1 MGYYIQA
8 YSIDS
13 AKIKALWNSKDNELY
28 HQLTNDLREKFQEH
42 DEWFDLDDDNDS
54 SVILEDI
61 INGVINHPKQA
72 YLYGYVYENLC
83 EKFGQHLHLQEDE
96 IHLSYL
102 EEVSTE
108 YSAFIP
114 IPFSNDFP
122 HILSIANVDLKDRK
136 MEFLDT
142 EIDGYS
148 EEDQQLYT
156 THFRAIFDHVI
167 AQKLD
172 FVFFNY

>member
-1 MGYYIQA
+1 MGYYIQP
-8 YSIDS
+8 YGVDS
-13 AKIKALWNSKDNELY
+13 AKIKALWGCKNDDLY
-28 HQLTNDLREKFQEH
+28 HQLTHEFREVFQDH
-42 DEWFDLDDDNDS
+42 DEWFDLGDDNDS

-72 YLYGYVYENLC
+72 YLYGYVYEHLC
-83 EKFGQHLHLQEDE
+83 KKFGQYIHLQETE

-114 IPFSNDFP
+114 IPFSDDFP
-122 HILSIANVDLKDRK
+122 HILSIPNADLEDRK
-136 MEFLDT
+136 VEFLAT

-148 EEDQQLYT
+148 EKDQQLYT
-156 THFRAIFDHVI
+156 THFRDIFDYVI

-172 FVFFNY
+172 LVFFNY

>member
-8 YSIDS
+8 YGVDS
-13 AKIKALWNSKDNELY
+13 AKIKALWNSKDNDLY

-42 DEWFDLDDDNDS
+42 DEWFDLDDNNDS

-83 EKFGQHLHLQEDE
+83 EKFGQHIHLHEDE

-122 HILSIANVDLKDRK
+122 HILSISNADLEDRK
-136 MEFLDT
+136 MDFLDA

-148 EEDQQLYT
+148 EEDQQLYM
-156 THFRAIFDHVI
+156 THFRDIFDHVI

-172 FVFFNY
+172 LVFFNY